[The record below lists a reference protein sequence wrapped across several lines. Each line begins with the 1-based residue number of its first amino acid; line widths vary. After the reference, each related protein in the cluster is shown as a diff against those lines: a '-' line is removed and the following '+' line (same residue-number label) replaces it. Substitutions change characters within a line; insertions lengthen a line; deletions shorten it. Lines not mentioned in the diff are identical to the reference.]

1 MENEKS
7 KEIFKRAALTALNS
21 ARNSPKTLDNKV
33 ITGINRLITD
43 AGLSS
48 PRMNR
53 QVKVLIPHTLPAGLR
68 YNLDEALKEFDYD
81 GAINSVSGDPDYL

>member
-7 KEIFKRAALTALNS
+7 KEISKRAALTAINN
-21 ARNSPKTLDNKV
+21 ARNGPKTLDNEV
-33 ITGINRLITD
+33 ITGMDRLIIQ

-48 PRMNR
+48 QKMNR

-68 YNLDEALKEFDYD
+68 FHFDETLKEVDYD
-81 GAINSVSGDPDYL
+81 GVINSVSGDPDYL

>member
-7 KEIFKRAALTALNS
+7 KEIFKRAALTALYN
-21 ARNSPKTLDNKV
+21 ARKGQETLDNEV
-33 ITGINRLITD
+33 ITGMDRLITQ

-48 PRMNR
+48 QKMNR

-81 GAINSVSGDPDYL
+81 GTVNSVSGDPDYL

>member
-7 KEIFKRAALTALNS
+7 KEIAQRAFLNAINN
-21 ARNSPKTLDNKV
+21 ARKGPKTLDNKV
-33 ITGINRLITD
+33 ITGIDTLIKD

-48 PRMNR
+48 QKMNR